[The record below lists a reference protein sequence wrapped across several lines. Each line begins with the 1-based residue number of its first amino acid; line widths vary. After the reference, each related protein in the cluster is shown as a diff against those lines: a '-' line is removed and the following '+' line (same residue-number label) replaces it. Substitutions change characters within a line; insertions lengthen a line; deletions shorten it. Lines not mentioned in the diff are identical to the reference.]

1 MISAMPRKWTCSEC
15 EGSDGQMD
23 PPDEL
28 PRGDPHQTGWWGAE
42 GDPETLP
49 Q

>member
-1 MISAMPRKWTCSEC
+1 MISALQRKRTCSEC

-28 PRGDPHQTGWWGAE
+28 PRGDPHQTEWWGAE
-42 GDPETLP
+42 GVPETLP